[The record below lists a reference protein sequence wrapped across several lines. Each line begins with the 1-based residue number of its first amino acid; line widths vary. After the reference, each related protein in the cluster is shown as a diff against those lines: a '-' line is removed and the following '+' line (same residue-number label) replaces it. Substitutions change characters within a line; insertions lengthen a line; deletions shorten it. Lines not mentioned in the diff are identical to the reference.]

1 MEHWQ
6 MESLYGNVDS
16 PRFQEDLKREVELA
30 RNLQADLEN
39 PGQDFVEAL
48 DRYQKILDIDETLE
62 AFASCM
68 QSTDTR
74 SALFAKGVSQ
84 AEEASLAVADLE
96 VHMLLFVQKRKD
108 EVAGLTRKGGKLEAY
123 AFVLGQMLEQAGHT
137 MSPELEN
144 LASDLGRS
152 GTEAFRRLQDTVSS
166 QAEIGWGDGKRTGTQ
181 LRGYAFSPDRELR
194 RIAFERETALW
205 KEHAPAFVAALNGV
219 KGTTITLDGRRGWKS
234 PLERSVS
241 QSRLDPPTFHA
252 LIDTLKE
259 SLPVFRRYLAVKAK
273 ALGLEKLAFYDLFAP
288 VGEGSTRYAYGEA
301 QEFVVRQ
308 VSAFSPRMG
317 SFMRDAFRK
326 GWVDPMPHAGKVG
339 GAFDTAFPLF
349 GESRV
354 LANFDGTYNGV
365 STFAHELGH
374 AFHDSIVLPLPSLL
388 RTYPMTLAETASIF
402 SEFVTLKGALEES
415 TSRGERVM
423 LEDQFLQ
430 NACQVCVDILS
441 RFLFE
446 DEVFRLRKE
455 GEVPVDTLC
464 KVMVKAQ
471 QDTYGPLSA
480 YHPYMWTMKSHYY
493 SSDFSYYNYPYAFGQ
508 LFGLGLYRVYEADPA
523 RFEEK
528 YVTLLS
534 ATGSQDAATCA
545 ASIGLDI
552 RDKRFWEESVSV
564 IQGFVEAF
572 AHDCAN

>member
-123 AFVLGQMLEQAGHT
+123 A
-137 MSPELEN
+137 
-144 LASDLGRS
+144 
-152 GTEAFRRLQDTVSS
+152 VSS

-205 KEHAPAFVAALNGV
+205 KEHAPAFAAALNGV

-288 VGEGSTRYAYGEA
+288 VGEGGTRYTYGEA